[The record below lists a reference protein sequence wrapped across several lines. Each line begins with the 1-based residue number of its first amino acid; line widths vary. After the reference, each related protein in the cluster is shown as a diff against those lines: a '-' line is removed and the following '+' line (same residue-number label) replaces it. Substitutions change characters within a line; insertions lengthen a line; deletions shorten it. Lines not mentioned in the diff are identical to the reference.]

1 MATTID
7 QFPQRNG
14 ALPRFA
20 LFLSAGA
27 IAAFGLFVVMA
38 ALVNS
43 SQKSYEEPATP
54 FTVTLFAVPEDK
66 PTVEKVKP
74 LPPPPVKSTPPKRP
88 TPVDTTNSDP
98 IGIGGTVLEVN
109 VPAAELDDFT
119 MGGAGNN
126 DAVAI
131 VQVEPR
137 YPADAARNGIQGWVS
152 LSFSIDELGQVD
164 NVEVIDAEPKRV
176 FEREAQKA
184 LKKWKYRPKVIDGQ
198 AVKQHNQSIL
208 LEFKLGQ

>member
-1 MATTID
+1 
-7 QFPQRNG
+7 
-14 ALPRFA
+14 
-20 LFLSAGA
+20 LSAGA
-27 IAAFGLFVVMA
+27 IAAFGLFVVKA
-38 ALVNS
+38 ALVNA
-43 SQKSYEEPATP
+43 SQKSYVEPAAP
-54 FTVTLFAVPEDK
+54 FTVTLLAVQEDK

-88 TPVDTTNSDP
+88 TPVDTSNNDP
-98 IGIGGTVLEVN
+98 IGIGGPVLDVN
-109 VPAAELDDFT
+109 VPPAELDDFT
-119 MGGAGNN
+119 MGRSGNN